1 MTARTLPL
9 WMCFLCRVFC
19 FKVYYVGYFTS
30 KTRKH
35 ILMSL
40 YVFVYIYIYKI
51 DIDIYIHTYFI
62 FLQPPAPEGF
72 KSEGPCVYMHYKEM
86 ITD

>member
-1 MTARTLPL
+1 MTARTLPQ
-9 WMCFLCRVFC
+9 WMCFLYRVFG
-19 FKVYYVGYFTS
+19 FKVYFVDYFTS

-40 YVFVYIYIYKI
+40 YVFVYIYK
-51 DIDIYIHTYFI
+51 IDIYIHTYFI

-86 ITD
+86 IAD